1 MGGVR
6 IINKT
11 KNRFG
16 MLDNDKYLGDN
27 KAGKRVRG
35 SCGGGVISSKV
46 VKESLLKR

>member
-16 MLDNDKYLGDN
+16 MLDHDKYLEDT
-27 KAGKRVRG
+27 KAGKRFRG

-46 VKESLLKR
+46 VKESLLTR